1 MQDSIH
7 ASQRISWAPEKPKFC
22 KHALILGLDADTGD
36 PVKVLCRADDHP
48 MWCDA
53 VGDCARCEVR
63 ER

>member
-7 ASQRISWAPEKPKFC
+7 ASPRIRWAPEKPKFC
-22 KHALILGLDADTGD
+22 RHALILGMDADTGD

-53 VGDCARCEVR
+53 VNGCARCGVR